1 MRKKDVDKIVKQL
14 LENDIKTYTQAE
26 LKQMLDSNIT
36 TEHLTRIYRRYLY
49 LKNKDILPK
58 I

>member
-1 MRKKDVDKIVKQL
+1 MRKKDVDKMVKQL
-14 LENDIKTYTQAE
+14 LEDNTRTYTQTE
-26 LKQMLDSNIT
+26 LRQMLDNNIT
-36 TEHLTRIYRRYLY
+36 SEHLIKIYRRYMY